1 MNEEQKKDIIDNK
14 NEENKLNINKLE
26 NEIKLVDHLIKIS
39 NDRLLEIAK
48 EQKENNNLF
57 LTNDDLKIISNDK
70 NNNLNL
76 IGIKSKSGIKIE
88 KLISKDSKDFKIN
101 KKYDKYNDKD
111 KHTEEYSNIGL
122 YPKKYFIIS
131 NNNDALSPFNIDLKN
146 DKEKQKQ
153 KENESL
159 LNNNKNNNIE
169 NYFGENK
176 GNNDINIEEGID
188 TIISNVSLMD
198 NIQKFN
204 NFNNYINHE
213 L

>member
-14 NEENKLNINKLE
+14 NEENKININKLE

-213 L
+213 

>member
-14 NEENKLNINKLE
+14 NEENKININKLE

-88 KLISKDSKDFKIN
+88 KLISKDSKA
-101 KKYDKYNDKD
+101 
-111 KHTEEYSNIGL
+111 S
-122 YPKKYFIIS
+122 IS
-131 NNNDALSPFNIDLKN
+131 NKN
-146 DKEKQKQ
+146 KSK
-153 KENESL
+153 
-159 LNNNKNNNIE
+159 
-169 NYFGENK
+169 
-176 GNNDINIEEGID
+176 
-188 TIISNVSLMD
+188 
-198 NIQKFN
+198 
-204 NFNNYINHE
+204 
-213 L
+213 

>member
-1 MNEEQKKDIIDNK
+1 LNEEQKKDIIDNK
-14 NEENKLNINKLE
+14 NEENKININKLE

-213 L
+213 

>member
-14 NEENKLNINKLE
+14 NEENKININKLE
-26 NEIKLVDHLIKIS
+26 NEIKIEDNLIKIS

-111 KHTEEYSNIGL
+111 KHTEEYSNIT
-122 YPKKYFIIS
+122 KRRS
-131 NNNDALSPFNIDLKN
+131 KN
-146 DKEKQKQ
+146 DDK
-153 KENESL
+153 
-159 LNNNKNNNIE
+159 I
-169 NYFGENK
+169 Y
-176 GNNDINIEEGID
+176 
-188 TIISNVSLMD
+188 
-198 NIQKFN
+198 
-204 NFNNYINHE
+204 
-213 L
+213 